1 MRVLVCNYEYPP
13 LGGGGG
19 VATAW
24 LAQELAKRHEVTIL
38 TSQGLGLPAESV
50 EEGVRIVRVPVF
62 FRGERATANLLSMLA
77 YIPMGI
83 RAGKEL
89 LRAEHYDVI
98 NTHFALPSG
107 PVGDA
112 LACFA
117 NIPNVLTVHGG
128 DLYDPSKFTSPH
140 RHLLLRVW
148 VRNLLQRAD
157 RFVGQ
162 STNTLANVRNFYGL
176 GLEGIRIPLGI
187 RRPPEGSASRQAY
200 GFSQDEV
207 LLVTVGRL
215 VARKA
220 TGQLI
225 AMMDTLRNEKA
236 QLLILGSGPQ
246 EQILKK
252 EVADRQLNN
261 QVRFMGFVEE
271 EEKFQLLRLSD
282 LYVST
287 SQHEGFGLVFL
298 EAMACGLPVICY
310 DYGGQTDFLEDGT
323 TGFLAHLNDLKG
335 FTERSLT
342 LMRDSKLRRKMGQ
355 NNLQKAEGLFVDN
368 CARRYEAIFDEV
380 IANHGKGISN
390 S

>member
-1 MRVLVCNYEYPP
+1 
-13 LGGGGG
+13 
-19 VATAW
+19 
-24 LAQELAKRHEVTIL
+24 
-38 TSQGLGLPAESV
+38 
-50 EEGVRIVRVPVF
+50 
-62 FRGERATANLLSMLA
+62 MLA

-112 LACFA
+112 LAYFA

-162 STNTLANVRNFYGL
+162 STNTLANVRNYYGL
-176 GLEGIRIPLGI
+176 NLEGIRIPLGI
-187 RRPPEGSASRQAY
+187 RRPPEVSAFRQDY

-207 LLVTVGRL
+207 LLVSVGRQ

-225 AMMDTLRNEKA
+225 AMMDTLRNENA
-236 QLLILGSGPQ
+236 RLLVLGSGPQ
-246 EQILKK
+246 EQMLKK
-252 EVADRQLNN
+252 EVTDRQLNKK
-261 QVRFMGFVEE
+261 VRFMGFVEE
-271 EEKFQLLRLSD
+271 AEKFRLLRLSD
-282 LYVST
+282 IYVST

-323 TGFLAHLNDLKG
+323 TGYLVPLNDLKS
-335 FTERSLT
+335 FTDRSLT
-342 LMRDSKLRRKMGQ
+342 LMRDSKLRRKIGQ
-355 NNLQKAEGLFVDN
+355 NNLQKAEGLFIDN
-368 CARRYEAIFDEV
+368 CAQRYEDIFNEV
-380 IANHGKGISN
+380 ITNHRKG
-390 S
+390 

>member
-1 MRVLVCNYEYPP
+1 MRILVCNYEYPP

-50 EEGVRIVRVPVF
+50 EEGVRVVRVLVF
-62 FRGERATANLLSMLA
+62 FRGQKATATLLSMLA

-89 LRAEHYDVI
+89 LKAEHYDVI

-107 PVGDA
+107 PVGDT
-112 LACFA
+112 LARFA
-117 NIPNVLTVHGG
+117 DIPNVLTVHGG

-140 RHLLLRVW
+140 RHLLLRTW

-162 STNTLANVRNFYGL
+162 STNTLANVRDFYGID
-176 GLEGIRIPLGI
+176 LEGTHIPLGI
-187 RRPPEGSASRQAY
+187 RRPPQASASRQDY

-207 LLVTVGRL
+207 LLVSVGRL

-225 AMMDTLRNEKA
+225 AMMDTLRNENA
-236 QLLILGSGPQ
+236 RLLVLGSGPQ
-246 EQILKK
+246 EQMLKK
-252 EVADRQLNN
+252 EVADRQLGSK
-261 QVRFMGFVEE
+261 VRFMGFVEE
-271 EEKFQLLRLSD
+271 MEKFRLLRLSD
-282 LYVST
+282 IYVST

-323 TGFLAHLNDLKG
+323 TGYLAPLNDLQS
-335 FTERSLT
+335 FADRSLT
-342 LMRDSKLRRKMGQ
+342 LMRDPKLRQKMGQ
-355 NNLQKAEGLFVDN
+355 NNLQRAEGLFIET
-368 CARRYEAIFDEV
+368 CAQHYEAIFYEV
-380 IANHGKGISN
+380 IANHGKE
-390 S
+390 

>member
-1 MRVLVCNYEYPP
+1 LN
-13 LGGGGG
+13 
-19 VATAW
+19 
-24 LAQELAKRHEVTIL
+24 
-38 TSQGLGLPAESV
+38 
-50 EEGVRIVRVPVF
+50 
-62 FRGERATANLLSMLA
+62 
-77 YIPMGI
+77 
-83 RAGKEL
+83 
-89 LRAEHYDVI
+89 
-98 NTHFALPSG
+98 
-107 PVGDA
+107 
-112 LACFA
+112 
-117 NIPNVLTVHGG
+117 
-128 DLYDPSKFTSPH
+128 
-140 RHLLLRVW
+140 
-148 VRNLLQRAD
+148 
-157 RFVGQ
+157 
-162 STNTLANVRNFYGL
+162 
-176 GLEGIRIPLGI
+176 LEGIRIPLGI
-187 RRPPEGSASRQAY
+187 RRPPEGSAARQDY

-207 LLVTVGRL
+207 LLVSVGRL